1 MKRSAEPDRRSS
13 AMQLAPG
20 FKGAIAHMSIWNRLL
35 SAAEIGSIWTA
46 GAGDLRGSAMYHSYL

>member
-1 MKRSAEPDRRSS
+1 
-13 AMQLAPG
+13 MQLAPG